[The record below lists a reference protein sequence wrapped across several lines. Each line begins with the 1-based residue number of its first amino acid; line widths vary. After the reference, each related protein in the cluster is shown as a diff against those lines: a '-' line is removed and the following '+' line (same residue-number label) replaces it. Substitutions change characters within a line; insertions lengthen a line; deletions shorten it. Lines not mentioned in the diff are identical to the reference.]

1 MKRTRLRNQFLKTRT
16 NENKKGTKNKG
27 TIVSHYYKKQKRS
40 TIVTLM
46 QKMLLTTRPSGK

>member
-1 MKRTRLRNQFLKTRT
+1 MKRTRLQNQFLKNRT

-46 QKMLLTTRPSGK
+46 QKMLLTTRPSGR